1 MTEQYEQITDWDEFI
16 AAHKEGTL
24 YTKLR
29 SGEHYR
35 CEDVDRLDLVDLNN
49 FIRRGSYYRKVE
61 PEEVEFIEIGNRNGR
76 RFYVESPSILPFVV
90 PDEWNPTGYIIKGVR
105 VKA

>member
-1 MTEQYEQITDWDEFI
+1 MTEQYEQITDWNGWM
-16 AAHKEGTL
+16 AAYREGTL
-24 YTKLR
+24 CHDNVPLGKGICLR
-29 SGEHYR
+29 ADNIGGVQA
-35 CEDVDRLDLVDLNN
+35 DLDAG
-49 FIRRGSYYRKVE
+49 RYYRKVE